1 MNFETVSQKHIN
13 EIERLVRELQ
23 VAMRKAKLQNE
34 PLVETLRLFEFELG
48 ELRRTRF
55 DDANPKYQ
63 TY

>member
-1 MNFETVSQKHIN
+1 
-13 EIERLVRELQ
+13 
-23 VAMRKAKLQNE
+23 MRKAKLQNE